1 MKRFGYLVPG
11 RGLDLAEE
19 RRRLSILQRLAP
31 RLKLDI
37 LTVTKC
43 PLTIESEEDELSA
56 IGPTVSL
63 AKQHQREFD
72 GFIIG
77 CFADIAIDKL
87 RHSLSIPVIGPAR
100 SVYTTAAMMY
110 KSFSVVTIQE
120 ALVKHEWQMA
130 ETIGCKEQVDAVL
143 ALNIGVKTVI
153 DQPDEAINC
162 LNQLIPNINTSA
174 FFVGCMSYAFLLA
187 ERGITEVQGL
197 KMLNPLETALGIAHA
212 LSL

>member
-1 MKRFGYLVPG
+1 MKHFGYLVPG
-11 RGLDLAEE
+11 TGLDPAEE
-19 RRRLSILQRLAP
+19 SRRLSILQRLAP

-37 LTVTKC
+37 LTVTKG
-43 PLTIESEEDELSA
+43 PLTIESEEDELNA

-63 AKQHQREFD
+63 AKQRQREFD

-77 CFADIAIDKL
+77 CFADIAIDEL

-100 SVYTTAAMMY
+100 SVYTTAAIMY

-130 ETIGCKEQVDAVL
+130 ETIGCKAQVDTVL
-143 ALNIGVKTVI
+143 PLNIGVKTVI
-153 DQPDEAINC
+153 EQPDEAINRV
-162 LNQLIPNINTSA
+162 NQIIPNIRTSA

-187 ERGITEVQGL
+187 EQGITEIQGL
-197 KMLNPLETALGIAHA
+197 KVLNPLETALGIAYA